1 MLRHLELAAV
11 VDHPRPA
18 AAEARGAGLVDR
30 GLELLE
36 IAERAV
42 DRVGHRALRRAAG
55 VRRHQLPE
63 HRVVPVAA
71 AVVAH
76 RRLDVVR
83 HAVDVLQQV
92 VEALVVQLGMLV
104 ERGIEVGDVRL
115 MMLAVMNLH
124 RLAVDMRFERGGIV
138 RQRRK

>member
-1 MLRHLELAAV
+1 MSISHAQPLPKRVVPAWLTAV
-11 VDHPRPA
+11 LNFSKSPNALLIASRDR
-18 AAEARGAGLVDR
+18 AG
-30 GLELLE
+30 
-36 IAERAV
+36 
-42 DRVGHRALRRAAG
+42 RRAAG

-83 HAVDVLQQV
+83 HAVDVLDQV
-92 VEALVVQLGMLV
+92 VQALVVQLRVLV
-104 ERGIEVGDVRL
+104 ERGVQVGDVRL

-124 RLAVDMRFERGGIV
+124 RLAVDMRFERGGVV
-138 RQRRK
+138 RQRR